1 MIVAAAVS
9 TAAVA
14 QPANVTPVQT
24 AAPVADVVG
33 PAVPQVMPAGPGT
46 PSRELAETI
55 AAYAGADFTDAIADL
70 IRTCLSTPLE
80 SQEIG
85 PRE

>member
-1 MIVAAAVS
+1 
-9 TAAVA
+9 
-14 QPANVTPVQT
+14 
-24 AAPVADVVG
+24 
-33 PAVPQVMPAGPGT
+33 MPAGPGT